1 MNNPNLNYSAMF
13 KGMVALAALKN
24 DRTIDELAV
33 EFNVSPEK
41 IGLWKQRLIKNIDLI
56 FAHEDDSLEIDPAK
70 TIDNHHARIGN
81 LTAENNFLSKILGR

>member
-1 MNNPNLNYSAMF
+1 MNKTNGNYSAIF

-24 DRTIDELAV
+24 DKTIDELAV

-41 IGLWKQRLIKNIDLI
+41 IGLWKQHLIKNIDQI
-56 FAHEDDSLEIDPAK
+56 FTHEGDNQDSNPANA
-70 TIDNHHARIGN
+70 IDNRHAKIGS